1 MEHLE
6 ELNWEEAA
14 VKGRSKHEI
23 YSILV
28 TRGKYYM
35 PPEPQATAD
44 FIHDVMIGRKKVGYN
59 LAIYVGS
66 ETERS

>member
-6 ELNWEEAA
+6 ELNLEEAA

-35 PPEPQATAD
+35 PPEPQATSD
-44 FIHDVMIGRKKVGYN
+44 FIHDVMIGKKKVRSCFMTCLGF
-59 LAIYVGS
+59 

>member
-14 VKGRSKHEI
+14 VKERSKHEI

-44 FIHDVMIGRKKVGYN
+44 FIHDVMIGRKKVG
-59 LAIYVGS
+59 
-66 ETERS
+66 